1 MRRAA
6 EARLGAVVRE
16 FEERQGGFSGSVLG
30 VVTLS
35 TGEQAFIKAV
45 RGDAPDHRT
54 EARVGAALPPAVPT
68 PRMRFACERAGWLLL
83 CFDVAPGALP
93 HEPWRP
99 GELSAALEAVTV
111 CARELTPSPVGG
123 LPTVAGRLAGRCE
136 IWRELQRDGAQGP
149 VTVDGIGAWEREHLS
164 RLASVEVTWSGL
176 VTGDTLLHFDLRHDN
191 LLVGPDGTARII
203 DWGRACA
210 GPAWADPVCPLLLSD
225 LGDLDPEEIFSRHP
239 LGTAAE
245 PEQVDAFLV
254 ALAGYWTRTAALPG
268 ACPAAARA
276 PRALAA
282 GDDRLAPPP
291 LARHV
296 AIVTGRTVPGGSP
309 RAARLS
315 PR

>member
-1 MRRAA
+1 MRTPWAALPAVLRREA

-16 FEERQGGFSGSVLG
+16 FEERQGGFSGGVPG

-54 EARVGAALPPAVPT
+54 EARVVAALPRAVPA
-68 PRMRFACERAGWLLL
+68 PRLRFACERAGWLLL

-99 GELSAALEAVTV
+99 GELSAALAALTV

-136 IWRELQRDGAQGP
+136 IWRELERDGAQDA
-149 VTVDGIGAWEREHLS
+149 VTVDGVGAWEREHLP
-164 RLASVEVTWSGL
+164 RLASVEATWSGL
-176 VTGDTLLHFDLRHDN
+176 VTGDTLLHFDLRYDN
-191 LLVGPDGTARII
+191 LPIAPDGTAQVI
-203 DWGRACA
+203 DWGRACT
-210 GPAWADPVCPLLLSD
+210 GPAWADLVCLLLLSD
-225 LGDLDPEEIFSRHP
+225 LGGLDPEEIFSRHP

-245 PEQVDAFLV
+245 PERVDAFLV

-268 ACPAAARA
+268 PAHAPHLRARRERSR
-276 PRALAA
+276 RATIGWLRRRW
-282 GDDRLAPPP
+282 G
-291 LARHV
+291 AR
-296 AIVTGRTVPGGSP
+296 
-309 RAARLS
+309 
-315 PR
+315 